1 MGRIRFLRH
10 VGASVL
16 AASAVFLFACTGG
29 LAYAD
34 EGVSLRGDASA
45 YVAEGER
52 LFDFLQNAENE
63 DAGRAIE
70 LEIWAYWMHAP
81 DEASRQLMTKA
92 QERRRN
98 RDHAGAI
105 AVLNELIAIAPDWAE
120 AWNQRATM
128 RYMQGEYEASLADIE
143 ETLLREPRHFGA
155 MAGMALILVQ
165 QGRARQAQAILRNA
179 VAIHPYLRERWMIA
193 EPPGQDL

>member
-1 MGRIRFLRH
+1 MGRIQLVRRF
-10 VGASVL
+10 GATVL
-16 AASAVFLFACTGG
+16 AAAIFVFAGIGG
-29 LAYAD
+29 PAGAD
-34 EGVSLRGDASA
+34 EGVSLRGDATA
-45 YVAEGER
+45 YAAEGER
-52 LFDFLQNAENE
+52 LFDRLQQAGNE
-63 DAGRAIE
+63 QEGRAVE
-70 LEIWAYWMHAP
+70 LEIWMYWMHAP
-81 DEASRQLMTKA
+81 DEASMQLMTRA

-98 RDHAGAI
+98 RDHAGAV
-105 AVLNELIAIAPDWAE
+105 AVLDELIAIAPDWAE
-120 AWNQRATM
+120 AWNQRATI
-128 RYMQGEYEASLADIE
+128 RYMQGRYEASLADIE